1 MKALRRRVAA
11 THGQGP
17 TTRYGQVVLH
27 NIAWQDTIQWK
38 KAASA
43 LLVQPTFETAYPTIS
58 TITTQTI
65 TTERNALNTDS
76 IGNREEVS
84 RQKASPWVTVRM
96 LCWREWTRFF
106 RQRNRVIG
114 ALGQPILFWL
124 LFGTGMH
131 TAFRGGDQNFMT
143 YYLPGTIALIL
154 LFTAIFAT
162 ISIIEDRR
170 EGFLQ
175 NVLVA
180 PVPRW
185 TIAAGKIFGGGAIAW
200 VQALIFLTLAV
211 LVGTVPLSLALV
223 GVLGLMAV
231 SALTLTALGV
241 FFAWPMESTQGFH
254 AIMNLVLMPLWLLSG
269 AFFPIPQPTGA
280 SPIGQWVMHWIMRAN
295 PLSYTISG
303 LRIMM
308 DQSSATAAAIWSPSL
323 TECWIV
329 SLVFLTITFAAAWWM
344 VLRPVKSDLV

>member
-1 MKALRRRVAA
+1 M
-11 THGQGP
+11 T
-17 TTRYGQVVLH
+17 
-27 NIAWQDTIQWK
+27 
-38 KAASA
+38 ASA
-43 LLVQPTFETAYPTIS
+43 AQTNITAPTA
-58 TITTQTI
+58 
-65 TTERNALNTDS
+65 AL
-76 IGNREEVS
+76 
-84 RQKASPWVTVRM
+84 ATVWM

-131 TAFRGGDQNFMT
+131 SAFRGGEQNFMT

-185 TIAAGKIFGGGAIAW
+185 TIAAGKILGGGAIAW
-200 VQALIFLTLAV
+200 VQACIFLGLAIAI
-211 LVGTVPLSLALV
+211 GSVPLSAAIG
-223 GVLGLMAV
+223 GVLLLMAV

-254 AIMNLVLMPLWLLSG
+254 AIMSLVLMPMWLLSG
-269 AFFPIPQPTGA
+269 AFFPIPLPGSD
-280 SPIGQWVMHWIMRAN
+280 SPVGQWVMHWIMRMN
-295 PLSYTISG
+295 PLSYTIAG
-303 LRIMM
+303 LRRMM
-308 DQSSATAAAIWSPSL
+308 GDASKVSESIWIPGL

-329 SLVFLTITFAAAWWM
+329 SLVFLVITFSAAWLI
-344 VLRPVKSDLV
+344 VLRPAKSDLV

>member
-1 MKALRRRVAA
+1 MSDHAVKTIPSRPIASWGTVA
-11 THGQGP
+11 
-17 TTRYGQVVLH
+17 
-27 NIAWQDTIQWK
+27 
-38 KAASA
+38 
-43 LLVQPTFETAYPTIS
+43 
-58 TITTQTI
+58 
-65 TTERNALNTDS
+65 
-76 IGNREEVS
+76 
-84 RQKASPWVTVRM
+84 M

-106 RQRNRVIG
+106 RQRNRVIA

-185 TIAAGKIFGGGAIAW
+185 TIAAGKIIGGGAIAW
-200 VQALIFLTLAV
+200 VQAGIFLALAIA
-211 LVGTVPLSLALV
+211 VGSVTFSTSIF
-223 GVLGLMAV
+223 GVLLLMAI

-269 AFFPIPQPTGA
+269 AFFPIPLPNA
-280 SPIGQWVMHWIMRAN
+280 DSPIGQWVMHWLMRVN
-295 PLSYTISG
+295 PLSYTIAG
-303 LRIMM
+303 MRRMM
-308 DQSSATAAAIWSPSL
+308 GDASEVSNSIWIPGL
-323 TECWIV
+323 TECWVV
-329 SLVFLTITFAAAWWM
+329 SFVFLLVTFSAAWWI
-344 VLRPVKSDLV
+344 VLRPAKSDLV